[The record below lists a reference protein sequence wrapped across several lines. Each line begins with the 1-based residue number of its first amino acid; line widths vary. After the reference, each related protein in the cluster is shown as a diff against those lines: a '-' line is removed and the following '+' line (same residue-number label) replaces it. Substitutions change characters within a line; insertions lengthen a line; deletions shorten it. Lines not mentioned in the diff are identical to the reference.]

1 MSDTITAAAPAATE
15 SPLGKPIDAGV
26 RIGHV
31 HLKVSDIERSLA
43 FYRKFGYTQVRRFEQ
58 RGSIGEASA
67 YGLGKPFHVIGA
79 DVALGRGDE
88 HVLRLTQWLDP
99 FDPEPANPAPIN
111 RIGIQRIALLV
122 TDVDRAVAI
131 LTREGVPFLSEIAPC
146 CSGTGADETGIV
158 HAIDPDGVYLELIGH
173 IARRPLQPQP
183 QGCPPL
189 EIKMPPAG

>member
-1 MSDTITAAAPAATE
+1 MGRYILRRLLISIPILLGVTIVTFTFANLAPGDPISALMKPGVDLRPEAIEQLKAA
-15 SPLGKPIDAGV
+15 LGLD
-26 RIGHV
+26 
-31 HLKVSDIERSLA
+31 
-43 FYRKFGYTQVRRFEQ
+43 
-58 RGSIGEASA
+58 
-67 YGLGKPFHVIGA
+67 KPFHVVGA

-88 HVLRLTQWLDP
+88 HVLRLTQWLEP
-99 FDPEPANPAPIN
+99 FDPEPANPAAIN

-131 LTREGVPFLSEIAPC
+131 LKREGVPFLSEIAPC

-158 HAIDPDGVYLELIGH
+158 HAIDPDGVYLELVGH